1 MSVASPGQSFV
12 FVTSSEADVPHELVR
27 DAALIAFADKDLA
40 VFSRFSSARPL
51 EKSAKAIAFALF

>member
-12 FVTSSEADVPHELVR
+12 FVTSSEADVPHELVL

-40 VFSRFSSARPL
+40 DFLRFS
-51 EKSAKAIAFALF
+51 

>member
-12 FVTSSEADVPHELVR
+12 LATSSEADVPHELVR

-40 VFSRFSSARPL
+40 VFAKFFSARPL
-51 EKSAKAIAFALF
+51 EKTQRL

>member
-12 FVTSSEADVPHELVR
+12 FVTSSEADVPHELVL

-40 VFSRFSSARPL
+40 DFLRFSSARPL
-51 EKSAKAIAFALF
+51 EKTQRL